1 MLPPNRMLTTKKR
14 PCFQPV
20 LLLGLVVVTLWTGCT
35 PPGPSALLKG
45 ERLLKQERYSDA
57 IVPLEQA
64 VLIMPQ
70 EARAWNHLG
79 LAYHYGN
86 QRAKAVLAYQKAL
99 NLDRNLVATKYNLG
113 CAQFELG
120 NYQPAID
127 SLNAFLALQPQA
139 NEAPDSQLKIGTC
152 QYELAIQAAGAD
164 RNRQLDLARRTIDQ
178 VISQSPSADAHNVAG
193 LIHVQ
198 RNRMR
203 EAMTSFRAAL
213 QHQPG
218 HAPALLNLAIV
229 SQQYLND
236 RRAALQHYRD
246 YLAVQPHPPSFAA
259 VEEIA
264 RQLDLELTP
273 QPIKPLPT
281 NAVVQSAAPAATNVI
296 AVRTN
301 QPAPT
306 NHAVVVNAATNR
318 PRNEAISVQVAT
330 PARPNVAI
338 APETAFVPP
347 TTQSTPATAPERPR
361 PLEFT
366 RVPDDPRL
374 LAANDF
380 APNVP
385 SRPSSTAND
394 NSTPFIPG
402 ESQETTTNRIGV
414 LNTLNPANWFT
425 RKPKSG
431 PKVTELPEPGG
442 AGNQVS
448 ASRTTP
454 APVEFVPPRY
464 QFMAPAKPIP
474 GDREAAKVIFT
485 RAANSHARSSYP
497 EAIKGYKEA
506 IRLDPAYYEAWYNL
520 GLVAYEANDLPSALL
535 AGEQAMAIKPEASA
549 ARYNFALAL
558 QRANYPV
565 DAAAQLEEVL
575 VATPNEARAH
585 LTLANL
591 YARDLGQPARA
602 RPHYQKVLALDPRH
616 PQATQ
621 IRYWLVAN
629 P

>member
-14 PCFQPV
+14 PCFQAV
-20 LLLGLVVVTLWTGCT
+20 LLLGLVLVTFWSGCT

-45 ERLLKQERYSDA
+45 ERLLKQERYSEA
-57 IVPLEQA
+57 IAPLEQA

-79 LAYHYGN
+79 LAFHYGN

-99 NLDRNLVATKYNLG
+99 NLDRNLVVTRYNLG

-127 SLNAFLALQPQA
+127 SLSAFLALQPQA
-139 NEAPDSQLKIGTC
+139 NESSDAQLKIGTA
-152 QYELAIQAAGAD
+152 QYELAIQAPGAE
-164 RNRQLDLARRTIDQ
+164 RNRQLDVARRTIDQ
-178 VISQSPSADAHNVAG
+178 VISQSPSAEALNMAG

-198 RNRMR
+198 KNRMR

-236 RRAALQHYRD
+236 RRAALQLYHD
-246 YLAVQPHPPSFAA
+246 YLAVQPHSPGFAA

-264 RQLDLELTP
+264 RQLDLELNSP
-273 QPIKPLPT
+273 SVKPAPT
-281 NAVVQSAAPAATNVI
+281 NAVVQSGALVATNLAANR
-296 AVRTN
+296 AVS
-301 QPAPT
+301 
-306 NHAVVVNAATNR
+306 VNAVTNR
-318 PRNEAISVQVAT
+318 PKNEAIAAQVAT
-330 PARPNVAI
+330 PVRTNVAT

-347 TTQSTPATAPERPR
+347 GKQTTPSAEPERPR

-374 LAANDF
+374 LPANDF
-380 APNVP
+380 APNTGSKP
-385 SRPSSTAND
+385 LAQPGANSTA
-394 NSTPFIPG
+394 FIPG
-402 ESQETTTNRIGV
+402 ETQETTTNRSGV
-414 LNTLNPANWFT
+414 FTKLNPANWFT
-425 RKPKSG
+425 RKSASTPN
-431 PKVTELPEPGG
+431 VTQLPDPAGRPADPGG
-442 AGNQVS
+442 RA
-448 ASRTTP
+448 AP

-464 QFMAPAKPIP
+464 QYMAPTKPAP
-474 GDREAAKVIFT
+474 GTREAAKVIFT
-485 RAANSHARSSYP
+485 RAANSHARLNYS
-497 EAIKGYKEA
+497 EAITAYKEA

-520 GLVAYEANDLPSALL
+520 GLAAYEANDLPSALL
-535 AGEQAMAIKPEASA
+535 AGEQAIAINPEATA

-558 QRANYPV
+558 QRANYPA
-565 DAAAQLEEVL
+565 DAAGQLEKIL
-575 VATPNEARAH
+575 SAAPNEARAH

-591 YARDLGQPARA
+591 YARDLGQPGRA
-602 RPHYQKVLALDPRH
+602 RSHYQRVLALDPRH